1 MISIKKYL
9 DSDEPGLSIVAP
21 EGDELSSPIMECY
34 RAALLAIG
42 KVAVQISPGF
52 GADLD
57 KSMRG
62 IEHRLSVGYSPEF
75 LKRTEQQVEVQ
86 LQEWGTRTSG
96 QFKAQADEVKELLIA
111 MAKTAEAV
119 GSRDQGYSS
128 QFTDLTSR
136 LERIAD
142 LNDLTKIRSSL
153 VEQVEELKTTVNQMT
168 RDNQQ
173 LVEELRAEVSTYEA
187 RLKSVE
193 DLVLKDPL
201 TDLANRRS
209 IEERIRWNIECGQ
222 EFCIAMIDL
231 DHFKQINDQYGHLAG
246 DDALRQFARELQ
258 SNSRSGD
265 LVGRWGGDE
274 FIVVLP
280 CNLKSANAR
289 MERVQQWVLGKY
301 TLRGDG
307 KSEVIV
313 QVDASIGAAEWHR
326 GENMQQLIAEAD
338 AAMYL
343 DKKRSR
349 QKAS

>member
-9 DSDEPGLSIVAP
+9 DSDEPGLSIVVP
-21 EGDELSSPIMECY
+21 ERDELSSLTMECY
-34 RAALLAIG
+34 RSALLSIG
-42 KVAVQISPGF
+42 KVAVQITPGL
-52 GADLD
+52 GADLE

-62 IEHRLSVGYSPEF
+62 LDHRLSIGYSPES

-86 LQEWGTRTSG
+86 LQEWGERTAG

-111 MAKTAEAV
+111 MAKTAESV
-119 GSRDQGYSS
+119 GARDQGYAS
-128 QFTDLTSR
+128 QFAGLTSR

-142 LNDLTKIRSSL
+142 LSDLTKIRSSL
-153 VEQVEELKTTVNQMT
+153 VERVAELKTTVDQMT

-173 LVEELRAEVSTYEA
+173 LVAQLRAEVSTYET

-209 IEERIRWNIECGQ
+209 IEERIRWNIEYCQ
-222 EFCIAMIDL
+222 EFCVAMIDL

-246 DDALRQFARELQ
+246 DETLKQFARELQ
-258 SNSRSGD
+258 LNSRSTD

-274 FIVVLP
+274 FIIVLS
-280 CNLKSANAR
+280 CNLKSAKMC
-289 MERVQQWVLGKY
+289 MERVREWVLGNY

-307 KSEVIV
+307 DTSVVV
-313 QVDASIGAAEWHR
+313 QIDASIGAAEWRR
-326 GENMQQLIAEAD
+326 GETMQQLIAEAD
-338 AAMYL
+338 ADMYL

>member
-9 DSDEPGLSIVAP
+9 DSDDPGLSVAVP
-21 EGDELSSPIMECY
+21 ERDELSSATMECY

-42 KVAVQISPGF
+42 EVAIQISPGL
-52 GADLD
+52 GVELE

-62 IEHRLSVGYSPEF
+62 HERRLSIGYTSES
-75 LKRTEQQVEVQ
+75 LKKTEQQVEVQ
-86 LQEWGTRTSG
+86 LQEWGERTSG
-96 QFKAQADEVKELLIA
+96 QFKAQAHEVKELLIA
-111 MAKTAEAV
+111 MAKTAESV
-119 GSRDQGYSS
+119 GARDKGYSS

-153 VEQVEELKTTVNQMT
+153 VERVVELKTTVDQMT
-168 RDNQQ
+168 KDNQN
-173 LVEELRAEVSTYEA
+173 LVAQLRAEVSTYET

-201 TDLANRRS
+201 TELANRRS
-209 IEERIRWNIECGQ
+209 IEERIRWNIEYGQ
-222 EFCIAMIDL
+222 EFCVAMIDL
-231 DHFKQINDQYGHLAG
+231 DHFKQINDQFGHLAG
-246 DDALRQFARELQ
+246 DDALKQFAKELQ
-258 SNSRSGD
+258 SNSRSAD

-280 CNLKSANAR
+280 CDLKAAKLCI
-289 MERVQQWVLGKY
+289 ERVQEWVFGKY
-301 TLRGDG
+301 TLRGVSNSSVVV
-307 KSEVIV
+307 K
-313 QVDASIGAAEWHR
+313 VDASIGVAEWRR
-326 GENMQQLIAEAD
+326 GETMQQLIAEAD
-338 AAMYL
+338 ADMYL